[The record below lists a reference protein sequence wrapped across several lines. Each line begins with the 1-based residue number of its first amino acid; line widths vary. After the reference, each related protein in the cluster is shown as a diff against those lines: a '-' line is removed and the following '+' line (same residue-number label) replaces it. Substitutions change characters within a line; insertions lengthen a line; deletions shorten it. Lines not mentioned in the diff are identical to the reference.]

1 MIIGLCGRSGS
12 GKSTV
17 GKYLKNRGINYID
30 TDLVSR
36 EVTEKGEKC
45 LEELVSYFGNGI
57 LNGDGTLNRSRLAS
71 VAMNDPEGY
80 KNLNAITHRHIIAR
94 TKEKLRGNIDVVD
107 APLLFE
113 SEFDKECDV
122 IVGVIA
128 DDEDCVMR
136 VMRRDSINRD
146 TALARLHRQKG
157 NDFLRTNCDYVIT
170 NDSTE
175 KMLEE
180 KAETLYRMIM
190 EKRL

>member
-80 KNLNAITHRHIIAR
+80 KCLNAITHRHIIAR

-113 SEFDKECDV
+113 SGLDKECDV

-128 DDEDCVMR
+128 DDEDCIMR

-170 NDSTE
+170 NDSSE